1 MLFTRHSVIAPI
13 SLTIALL
20 INSCSEGKISQCQ
33 RLIKVVNHGTTL
45 IDTKK
50 GQQVS
55 TSLQLSKDLKN
66 VTQSIQELNL
76 QDPTLQ
82 KFQPRFIKVFDNL
95 SLAIAKAANALEE
108 TKQAEAS
115 SNGKTKIIMSKKQ
128 IDSTLT
134 TAAKTVG
141 KESDTL
147 ALQLNK
153 YCSQE
158 VTKN

>member
-1 MLFTRHSVIAPI
+1 MLFTRYPLIAPV

-20 INSCSEGKISQCQ
+20 INSCSESKISQCQ
-33 RLIKVVNHGTTL
+33 RLIKVVNHGTSL

-50 GQQVS
+50 AQEAS
-55 TSLQLSKDLKN
+55 KSFQLSKDLKN
-66 VTQSIQELNL
+66 VTQSIQQLNL
-76 QDPTLQ
+76 QDPILQ
-82 KFQPRFIKVFDNL
+82 KFQPRFIRVFDNL

-108 TKQAEAS
+108 TKQITS
-115 SNGKTKIIMSKKQ
+115 SSDGETKIIKLRKQ

-134 TAAKTVG
+134 TAAKTAG
-141 KESDTL
+141 KESDSL
-147 ALQLNK
+147 GLQLNQ